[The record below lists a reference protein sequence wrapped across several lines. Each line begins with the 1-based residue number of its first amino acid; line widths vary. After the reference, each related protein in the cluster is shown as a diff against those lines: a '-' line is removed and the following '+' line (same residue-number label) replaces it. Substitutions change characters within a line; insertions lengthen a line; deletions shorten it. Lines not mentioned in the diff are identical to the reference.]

1 MLLDLKSNN
10 VNKEFFMKRKALQLF
25 TYCLLAF
32 LVVCSCDFRTD
43 EERFQTEIRLFIME
57 HIENPSHYQPL
68 AFQRIDNGFLS
79 ADDGLATSIMA
90 VQDTVRTKLNFAS
103 AFFNPEQ
110 GSAIHQF
117 LAAIDNFEFELIDEL
132 IFESVTMDKQIE
144 KPLKQADINLWNS
157 YRAQQQ
163 IFNDQISIL
172 NQQLKTYNLSVFHID
187 LSGESTVHYY
197 HEYEL
202 NAQHLASVFELSTA
216 DLEMLSFKDIL

>member
-10 VNKEFFMKRKALQLF
+10 VDKKFFMKRKALQLF

-103 AFFNPEQ
+103 AYFTTDQ
-110 GSAIHQF
+110 QSAMSQF
-117 LAAIDNFEFELIDEL
+117 LGANDNFEFDLLDEL
-132 IFESVTMDKQIE
+132 LFENVAMDKQVE
-144 KPLKQADINLWNS
+144 KSMSRTDLNLWTH
-157 YRAQQQ
+157 YKAQQQ
-163 IFNDQISIL
+163 VFNDQLLVL
-172 NQQLKTYNLSVFHID
+172 NQRLKTYNLSVFHID

>member
-103 AFFNPEQ
+103 AYFTTDQ
-110 GSAIHQF
+110 QSAMSQF
-117 LAAIDNFEFELIDEL
+117 LGANDNFEFDLLDEL
-132 IFESVTMDKQIE
+132 LFENVAMDKQVE
-144 KPLKQADINLWNS
+144 KSMSRTDLNLWAH
-157 YRAQQQ
+157 YKAQQQ
-163 IFNDQISIL
+163 VFNDQLLVL

>member
-1 MLLDLKSNN
+1 
-10 VNKEFFMKRKALQLF
+10 
-25 TYCLLAF
+25 
-32 LVVCSCDFRTD
+32 
-43 EERFQTEIRLFIME
+43 ME

-103 AFFNPEQ
+103 AYFTTDQ
-110 GSAIHQF
+110 QSAMSQF
-117 LAAIDNFEFELIDEL
+117 LGANDNFEFDLLDEL
-132 IFESVTMDKQIE
+132 LFENVAMDKQVE
-144 KPLKQADINLWNS
+144 KSMSRTDLNLWAH
-157 YRAQQQ
+157 YKAQQQ
-163 IFNDQISIL
+163 VFNDQLLVL